1 VRSII
6 EELRRR
12 RVFRTAAVY
21 IVGAWL
27 VMQVADVLFPGW
39 GLPDAAVNALFVAAL
54 IGFPLALVFGW
65 FFDVTVHGIVRTP
78 SADQDAG
85 ETPARLRRSDYAVL
99 AALAVVA
106 AVIVY
111 EAATDIIETPR
122 EAGPGE
128 MSAHGIADGVVA
140 GQEKLPNGLAV
151 LPFVNVSNDPDNES
165 FCDGISEEIL
175 HRLSGYGELHVI
187 GRTSSFVFK
196 SSDYTIPRIAA
207 ILGVRYLLQ
216 GSVRRDGDQVR
227 ILAQLVDDTGAQIW
241 SSSYDRILESIFA
254 IQDEISDE
262 VASTVAP
269 QITLKAAGGRE
280 PDVLAYEYFLE
291 GRDSLHRRQGDAR
304 ELLARAIE
312 LDPQFAEAHAES
324 AISWLVTVF
333 GQWDVARAQRAID
346 TALELSPGLPR
357 ALAAQGLLLQQQ
369 AEPDWAGSEAIL
381 REVLE
386 REPTMVDALNWLSGA
401 LSVQGMRNEA
411 QEVMAEAYSIDP
423 LHGAISSNMAN
434 LFAET
439 GDRAQAEAALLRLT
453 ELPEPPLTTFLNL
466 REFYKDWGRLVD
478 MNRIV
483 KRLAL
488 TRRDLPYFGLA
499 LNYSM
504 LGDWE
509 SAAYWIDRN
518 AEDFSDF
525 VWTPFFPAWL
535 LRWQGRYADALA
547 VWSRVAIEEPELVT
561 LGGPGW
567 RRFGELQALAADYD
581 GAVATLAPGL
591 RRDAPI
597 IGATDLDVWGHQHLA
612 WAYIS
617 LGAPDEARWML
628 DRIEQEFED
637 ADSAG
642 RLHGSESLYLFAQN
656 ALLLGDTDLA
666 LDRLERAIEAGWR
679 FYYVS
684 HHDPRWQSLADDP
697 RFLSLMERV
706 KADVDRQRIE
716 VEKIDAEE
724 DFPAKLD
731 EARASRP

>member
-1 VRSII
+1 MRAFVT
-6 EELRRR
+6 ELRRR
-12 RVFRTAAVY
+12 RVFRTAALYVL
-21 IVGAWL
+21 GAWL
-27 VMQVADVLFPGW
+27 VMQAADVFFPGW
-39 GLPDAAVNALFVAAL
+39 GLPDETINVLLVAAIL
-54 IGFPLALVFGW
+54 GFPLALVFGW
-65 FFDVTVHGIVRTP
+65 FFDVTIHGIIRTP

-85 ETPARLRRSDYAVL
+85 EAPAGLRRSDYAVL

-111 EAATDIIETPR
+111 DAATDIIEAPR
-122 EAGPGE
+122 MPGPGE
-128 MSAHGIADGVVA
+128 LSADGVSDA
-140 GQEKLPNGLAV
+140 GIAGREKLPNGLAV

-196 SSDYTIPRIAA
+196 GSDYTIPRIAA

-216 GSVRRDGDQVR
+216 GSVRREGDQVR
-227 ILAQLVDDTGAQIW
+227 ILAQLVDDSGAQIW

-262 VASTVAP
+262 VASTVVP
-269 QITLKAAGGRE
+269 QITLKAAGGRK
-280 PDVLAYEYFLE
+280 PDLLAYEYFLE
-291 GRDSLHRRQGDAR
+291 GRESLHRREGDAR
-304 ELLARAIE
+304 ELLARAVE

-346 TALELSPGLPR
+346 TALELRPGLPR

-453 ELPEPPLTTFLNL
+453 ELPDPPFIAFLNL

-518 AEDFSDF
+518 AQEFSDL
-525 VWTPFFPAWL
+525 VWTPLFPAWL

-547 VWSRVAIEEPELVT
+547 VWNQAVIEEPELFMQ
-561 LGGPGW
+561 GGPG
-567 RRFGELQALAADYD
+567 RRRLGETQALASDYD
-581 GAVATLAPGL
+581 GAVATLAPAV
-591 RRDAPI
+591 RRDAPS
-597 IGATDLDVWGHQHLA
+597 IGASDLDVWGHQHLA
-612 WAYIS
+612 WAYIG
-617 LGAPDEARWML
+617 LGAPEEARWML
-628 DRIEQEFED
+628 DRIEEEFED
-637 ADSAG
+637 ADSDG

-656 ALLLGDTDLA
+656 ALLLGDTELA

-679 FYYVS
+679 YYYVS
-684 HHDPRWQSLADDP
+684 HHDPRWQALADDP
-697 RFLSLMERV
+697 RFLSLMARA
-706 KADVDRQRIE
+706 KADVDRQRAE
-716 VEKIDAEE
+716 VERIDAEE

-731 EARASRP
+731 RARASRP

>member
-1 VRSII
+1 MRAFVT
-6 EELRRR
+6 ELRRR
-12 RVFRTAAVY
+12 RVFRTAALYV
-21 IVGAWL
+21 VGAWL
-27 VMQVADVLFPGW
+27 VMQAADVFFPGW
-39 GLPDAAVNALFVAAL
+39 GLPDAAINVLLVAAIL
-54 IGFPLALVFGW
+54 GFPLALVFGW
-65 FFDVTVHGIVRTP
+65 FFDVTIHGIVRTP

-85 ETPARLRRSDYAVL
+85 KAPAGLRRSDYAIL

-111 EAATDIIETPR
+111 DAATDIIEAPR
-122 EAGPGE
+122 MPGPGE
-128 MSAHGIADGVVA
+128 LSADGVSDA
-140 GQEKLPNGLAV
+140 GIAGREKLPNGLAV

-196 SSDYTIPRIAA
+196 GSDYTIPRIAA

-216 GSVRRDGDQVR
+216 GSVRREGDQVR
-227 ILAQLVDDTGAQIW
+227 ILAQLVDDSGAQIW

-262 VASTVAP
+262 VASTVVP
-269 QITLKAAGGRE
+269 KITLKAAGGRK
-280 PDVLAYEYFLE
+280 PDLLAYEYFLE
-291 GRDSLHRRQGDAR
+291 GRESLHRREGDAR
-304 ELLARAIE
+304 ELLARAVE

-453 ELPEPPLTTFLNL
+453 ELPDPPFTAFLNL

-483 KRLAL
+483 KRFAL
-488 TRRDLPYFGLA
+488 MRRDLPYFGLA

-504 LGDWE
+504 LGDWD

-518 AEDFSDF
+518 AQEFSDF
-525 VWTPFFPAWL
+525 VWTPIFPAWL

-547 VWSRVAIEEPELVT
+547 LWQRVVIEEPELFMQ
-561 LGGPGW
+561 GGPG
-567 RRFGELQALAADYD
+567 RRRLGEVQALAADYEE
-581 GAVATLAPGL
+581 AVATLAPAV
-591 RRDAPI
+591 RRDAPS
-597 IGATDLDVWGHQHLA
+597 IGASDLDVWGHQHLA
-612 WAYIS
+612 WAYIG
-617 LGAPDEARWML
+617 LGAPEEARWML
-628 DRIEQEFED
+628 DRIEEEFED

-656 ALLLGDTDLA
+656 ALLLGDTELA

-679 FYYVS
+679 YYYVS
-684 HHDPRWQSLADDP
+684 HHDPRWQALADDT
-697 RFLSLMERV
+697 RFLSLMDRV
-706 KADVDRQRIE
+706 KADVDRQRAE
-716 VEKIDAEE
+716 VERIDAEE

-731 EARASRP
+731 RARASRP